1 MRRRP
6 EILGVTSETAR
17 FEQEMTFLLGTVER
31 VGAHAIEHQGPMS
44 RWLRERRLK
53 VALGVAV
60 VEGILVV
67 VDVIPEWLA
76 IVIGVA
82 IVAYWWV
89 AGRNHRWQLPR
100 QVSWTGAMS
109 QVFVALVPVLAFVLT
124 ALAIVALVILAIV
137 ALVALLADRR

>member
-1 MRRRP
+1 
-6 EILGVTSETAR
+6 
-17 FEQEMTFLLGTVER
+17 
-31 VGAHAIEHQGPMS
+31 VGAHAIEHREGPAS

-53 VALGVAV
+53 IALGVAL

-67 VDVIPEWLA
+67 VDVIPEWVA
-76 IVIGVA
+76 IVIGAA

-89 AGRNHRWQLPR
+89 AGRNYRWQLPR
-100 QVSWTGAMS
+100 QVSWTAAMS

>member
-1 MRRRP
+1 M
-6 EILGVTSETAR
+6 
-17 FEQEMTFLLGTVER
+17 
-31 VGAHAIEHQGPMS
+31 GAHAIERSGGPAS
-44 RWLRERRLK
+44 RWLRERRLRI
-53 VALGVAV
+53 ALGIAL

-67 VDVIPEWLA
+67 VDVIPEWVA
-76 IVIGVA
+76 IVIGAA

-89 AGRNHRWQLPR
+89 AGRNHRWQLAR

-124 ALAIVALVILAIV
+124 ALAIVALVVIAIV